1 MRVYIDWWAFSLSQE
16 LECCCCGH
24 DERASRV
31 GAEAISMLRN
41 WSNNR
46 KNITRQHTHI
56 NTHFKK
62 TKFTEREK
70 KWEFG
75 SHFQCTPKNYVECVW
90 MRKRVPHPKK
100 IYKVI
105 RHFYR
110 EFVFFRALISAS
122 VATAARNFFSTF
134 FLFVFVFSPV
144 SHSVKVDLFP
154 ILLTSAPFCRTF
166 FYLSAKQLLLWLF
179 VLSAPL
185 KATSWN
191 EQCSSWTNKRAYRKR
206 LRGRDREREKEREK
220 SLPARNDL
228 IFFKR
233 WRFSISKTYCCCYYY
248 CYVYDGKQQIMYLYE
263 QRLFPKVPPNMIEHP
278 SRNSFCAKTFSW
290 LL

>member
-31 GAEAISMLRN
+31 GAEAISTLRN

-122 VATAARNFFSTF
+122 VATAARNFFY
-134 FLFVFVFSPV
+134 FLFVCFRFSPV

-166 FYLSAKQLLLWLF
+166 FYLSAKQLLLWLLF
-179 VLSAPL
+179 FPLLWRQHLGTNSAHH
-185 KATSWN
+185 
-191 EQCSSWTNKRAYRKR
+191 KRIKGPIESGQKGETEKGRKR
-206 LRGRDREREKEREK
+206 ERR
-220 SLPARNDL
+220 A
-228 IFFKR
+228 
-233 WRFSISKTYCCCYYY
+233 C
-248 CYVYDGKQQIMYLYE
+248 QQE
-263 QRLFPKVPPNMIEHP
+263 MI
-278 SRNSFCAKTFSW
+278 
-290 LL
+290 

>member
-122 VATAARNFFSTF
+122 VATAARNFFLLSFCLFSFFASLSLGEGWPFSYSTDF
-134 FLFVFVFSPV
+134 G
-144 SHSVKVDLFP
+144 P
-154 ILLTSAPFCRTF
+154 ILPHIFLSFSEATSFVA
-166 FYLSAKQLLLWLF
+166 F

-248 CYVYDGKQQIMYLYE
+248 CYVYDGKQQIMYLCE
-263 QRLFPKVPPNMIEHP
+263 QRLFPKAPQI
-278 SRNSFCAKTFSW
+278 W
-290 LL
+290 